1 MRRSDP
7 GRGGQKPRARP
18 DGRSGNGLVSTIAP
32 LAVGVLLAFGWNM
45 MLSQPR
51 GAAGAESGITRQV
64 RRTVEE
70 VTAQA
75 WASATPHAAPG
86 DDGGQAGR
94 APVSFGR

>member
-1 MRRSDP
+1 
-7 GRGGQKPRARP
+7 
-18 DGRSGNGLVSTIAP
+18 VSTIGP

-45 MLSQPR
+45 LLSQPH

-64 RRTVEE
+64 GRTVEE
-70 VTAQA
+70 VTAKA

-86 DDGGQAGR
+86 DDGGQDGYGR